1 MPASIFLTS
10 RIIFQ
15 NSRQAVLQFVTSSPE
30 TTTKTTVMMTRVAVA
45 VAGLGSVP
53 IQAVPFEPTEQLEFE
68 PLKLKATVM

>member
-1 MPASIFLTS
+1 M
-10 RIIFQ
+10 
-15 NSRQAVLQFVTSSPE
+15 LQFVRSSPE